1 MTVTNFVAILKMEEA
16 SMAYMYLLYE
26 QTTGIATLTLNR
38 PERQNA
44 LSQGLLAELRDV
56 LDVIER
62 DPDIR
67 VVLITGAGRAFSSGF
82 DLNPKELAT
91 DAPKDEADWSRLIR
105 LNFDTLMRIW
115 NLRQPVIAAVNGP
128 AIAAGSN
135 LALICDITLA
145 SENATFG
152 EPEIRHFALS
162 PLLLLPY
169 LANNSKAMHYLY
181 YSGDTIGAEEALKLG
196 LVSKVVPLEQLLNE
210 AQRIAQRIAQV
221 PAYPVQVTKRSIKA
235 AYEMMGFKNALELHR
250 ANDALVIDASQIEA
264 KRKLMAVLM
273 ENGLRAF
280 LELRDGPFRQ

>member
-1 MTVTNFVAILKMEEA
+1 
-16 SMAYMYLLYE
+16 MAYEYLLLE
-26 QTTGIATLTLNR
+26 QDAGVVTLTLNR
-38 PERQNA
+38 PEKQNA
-44 LSQGLLAELRDV
+44 LSQGLMAELRDAF
-56 LDVIER
+56 DAIDK
-62 DPDIR
+62 DPQVR

-82 DLNPKELAT
+82 DLSPKELAA

-105 LNFDTLMRIW
+105 SNFDTLMRIW

-135 LALICDITLA
+135 LALICDITIAADTA
-145 SENATFG
+145 SFG

-181 YSGDTIGAEEALKLG
+181 YSGDTISADEALKLG
-196 LVSKVVPLEQLLNE
+196 LVSKVTPLDQLLPE

-221 PAYPVQVTKRSIKA
+221 PAYPVQITKRSIKA
-235 AYEMMGFKNALELHR
+235 AYEMMGFKNAMEVHR
-250 ANDALVIDASQIEA
+250 ANDALVIDSSQIEE
-264 KRKLMAVLM
+264 KRQLMRVLM

-280 LELRDGPFRQ
+280 LELRDGPFRE